1 MRTTPFTLIL
11 FFVALN
17 VSLFI
22 INETNV
28 ITSSDVAPPYTDP
41 EGIPNLLISFD
52 LTTETLLTGITIAG
66 VGTLIGLIFGN
77 LVNGGLLALVL
88 FALNMLFPVVR
99 WVVVGFPLFL
109 LELGIHQAIVT
120 GITALMAVVW
130 FWFLL
135 GMLGQRQ
142 MEK

>member
-1 MRTTPFTLIL
+1 M
-11 FFVALN
+11 
-17 VSLFI
+17 
-22 INETNV
+22 
-28 ITSSDVAPPYTDP
+28 
-41 EGIPNLLISFD
+41 
-52 LTTETLLTGITIAG
+52 
-66 VGTLIGLIFGN
+66 GTLIGLIFGN

>member
-28 ITSSDVAPPYTDP
+28 ITSNDVAPPYTDP
-41 EGIPNLLISFD
+41 EEIPNLLISFD

-109 LELGIHQAIVT
+109 LELGVHQAIVT